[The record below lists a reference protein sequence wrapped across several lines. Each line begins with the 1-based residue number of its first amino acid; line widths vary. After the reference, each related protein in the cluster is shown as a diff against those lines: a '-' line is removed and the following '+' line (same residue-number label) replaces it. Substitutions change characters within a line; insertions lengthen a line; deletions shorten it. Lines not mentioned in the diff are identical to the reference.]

1 LAAIFSGCTLLTDIV
16 ITPRPADLTA
26 AWKTPVPTSS
36 PTLGVRPTPGDF
48 TCPTGELPP
57 ILPDNAAE
65 VIEIARLAP
74 DGLSDV
80 ALSPNGSLMAILTEQ
95 EALLYSLDCSQEVAP
110 IAIKEFGSL
119 VGHALADESL
129 ALSFEEQGVQLWRLP
144 EGAEGSALPAEAR
157 RLAFSPDGSLLA
169 TVGSDNALELWQV
182 DTGERLHSVVL
193 RRPAAN
199 LGFSPDG
206 STLAVELEG
215 DLDDPVELWDVSSGE
230 LRQTFSWSE
239 RAGPIYF
246 VRFAPDWGTLA
257 WVSRATVLI
266 MDAES
271 GLEQAVLGH
280 EDYVDALAY
289 SPDGTLAAI
298 TSAAEV
304 AGEFL
309 SVVVLWDVDSGRE
322 TALLFHAE
330 PITGLA
336 FSPDGGVLATATLD
350 GTIGLWE
357 IVEAERVVRLGDQ
370 VDVSRSLFFA
380 LDGRLLISVSIGGRV
395 QFWGLEAAVP

>member
-1 LAAIFSGCTLLTDIV
+1 LPENTADI
-16 ITPRPADLTA
+16 
-26 AWKTPVPTSS
+26 
-36 PTLGVRPTPGDF
+36 
-48 TCPTGELPP
+48 
-57 ILPDNAAE
+57 
-65 VIEIARLAP
+65 IEIARIRP
-74 DGLSDV
+74 DALIEA
-80 ALSPNGSLMAILTEQ
+80 ALSPNGSLLAILTEQ
-95 EALLYSLDCSQEVAP
+95 QALLYSLDCSQEALQ
-110 IAIKEFGSL
+110 IAIEDFGSL
-119 VGHALADESL
+119 TGHALADESL
-129 ALSFEEQGVQLWRLP
+129 ALSFEEQGVQLWTLP
-144 EGAEGSALPAEAR
+144 EGEEGSALPAEAR
-157 RLAFSPDGSLLA
+157 QLAFSPDGSLLA

-182 DTGERLHSVVL
+182 DTGERLHRVVL
-193 RRPAAN
+193 RRPAAG

-206 STLAVELEG
+206 DTLAVELEG

-230 LRQTFSWSE
+230 LLQTFSWSE

-304 AGEFL
+304 AGELL
-309 SVVVLWDVDSGRE
+309 SVVVLWDVDAARQ

-330 PITGLA
+330 PITALA
-336 FSPDGGVLATATLD
+336 FSPDGRMLATATLD
-350 GTIGLWE
+350 GRIGLWE

-370 VDVSRSLFFA
+370 VDLIRSLSFA
-380 LDGRLLISVSIGGRV
+380 LDGRLLISVSIGDRV
-395 QFWGLEAAVP
+395 QFWGLEAAAP